1 VTRSLIICHEA
12 RRLEARRLARA
23 GVSGVVSANENR
35 RRSSSDSFLVLDVQH
50 LVQHADCSRVS
61 QLDVVG
67 AGGVSGAL
75 IDAEKEVAKQ
85 VLLLVLL
92 VLLVSVPCVCMCV
105 RCLLAYGCRT
115 IRSCVYACIL
125 LLKQTSVRCLLAY
138 GCRTIR
144 SCVYAC
150 ILLLK
155 QTSVRCLLAYGCRT
169 IRSCV
174 YACILLLKQT
184 SVRCLLA
191 YGCRT
196 IRSCVYACILLL
208 KQTSVRCLLAYGCR
222 TIRDTR
228 TYAHALKQYAGC
240 CRLDGTRAD
249 ATREGLSFQN
259 HHRGLLGGARS
270 GHGETAAVVVCL
282 FL

>member
-1 VTRSLIICHEA
+1 MQREAIAPVDAEEMAECVEELERVASAVTRSLIICHEA

-144 SCVYAC
+144 
-150 ILLLK
+150 
-155 QTSVRCLLAYGCRT
+155 
-169 IRSCV
+169 
-174 YACILLLKQT
+174 
-184 SVRCLLA
+184 
-191 YGCRT
+191 
-196 IRSCVYACILLL
+196 
-208 KQTSVRCLLAYGCR
+208 
-222 TIRDTR
+222 DTR

>member
-1 VTRSLIICHEA
+1 MQREAIAPVDAEEMAECVEELERVASAVTRSLIICHEA

-115 IRSCVYACIL
+115 IR
-125 LLKQTSVRCLLAY
+125 
-138 GCRTIR
+138 
-144 SCVYAC
+144 
-150 ILLLK
+150 
-155 QTSVRCLLAYGCRT
+155 
-169 IRSCV
+169 
-174 YACILLLKQT
+174 
-184 SVRCLLA
+184 
-191 YGCRT
+191 
-196 IRSCVYACILLL
+196 
-208 KQTSVRCLLAYGCR
+208 
-222 TIRDTR
+222 DTR

>member
-1 VTRSLIICHEA
+1 MQREAIAPVDAEEMAECVEELERVASAVTRSLIICHEA

-138 GCRTIR
+138 G
-144 SCVYAC
+144 Y
-150 ILLLK
+150 
-155 QTSVRCLLAYGCRT
+155 
-169 IRSCV
+169 
-174 YACILLLKQT
+174 
-184 SVRCLLA
+184 
-191 YGCRT
+191 
-196 IRSCVYACILLL
+196 
-208 KQTSVRCLLAYGCR
+208 R

>member
-1 VTRSLIICHEA
+1 VQREAIAPVDAEEMAECVEELERVASAVTRSLIICHEA

-138 GCRTIR
+138 GCRT
-144 SCVYAC
+144 
-150 ILLLK
+150 
-155 QTSVRCLLAYGCRT
+155 
-169 IRSCV
+169 
-174 YACILLLKQT
+174 
-184 SVRCLLA
+184 
-191 YGCRT
+191 
-196 IRSCVYACILLL
+196 CILLL